1 MPAVAAPLTR
11 GRFVVLVLATEV
23 ALLVLAALLAWW
35 FAVPRTAMLGGAW
48 SLGLQILVGLVAA
61 VGLFAAVAG
70 VVWFLPSMMEEVG
83 GLVREV
89 MRQARPT
96 MADCALVSV
105 AAGVGE
111 ELLFRAVLVP
121 LIGPW
126 GSAALFG
133 VAHGFNAPGWKGRL
147 LYLSGAFGVGLLLTW
162 LFLAVGLWAA
172 VVCHAAYDFIALE
185 ALRREV
191 FPWRKKSLPRA
202 S

>member
-1 MPAVAAPLTR
+1 M
-11 GRFVVLVLATEV
+11 LVLTSEL
-23 ALLVLAALLAWW
+23 ALVVLAALLAWE
-35 FAVPRTAMLGGAW
+35 FAVPRAAMLGGAW
-48 SLGLQILVGLVAA
+48 ALGPQVIVGLVAA
-61 VGLFAAVAG
+61 ILLFAVLAG
-70 VVWFLPSMMEEVG
+70 VVSLFPWMLDEVG

-96 MADCALVSV
+96 MGDCALISV

-121 LIGPW
+121 LLGPW
-126 GSAALFG
+126 GSALLFG
-133 VAHGFNAPGWKGRL
+133 IAHGLNASGWKGRL
-147 LYLSGAFGVGLLLTW
+147 LYLSGAFAVGLLLAW
-162 LFLAVGLWAA
+162 LFLAIGLWAA

-191 FPWRKKSLPRA
+191 FPWRAKSLPRA